1 VSEKKAYPLRINA
14 AVLTAMQRWSDDELR
29 SVNAQIEY
37 VLRDALR
44 RAGRMAVSEDG
55 GQKIEDRAGPR
66 PAPGR
71 RK

>member
-1 VSEKKAYPLRINA
+1 MSEKKAYPLRINA

-44 RAGRMAVSEDG
+44 RAGRLSVSEDG
-55 GQKIEDRAGPR
+55 GQKTEDRAGPR

>member
-1 VSEKKAYPLRINA
+1 LADKKAYPLRIGA
-14 AVLTAMQRWSDDELR
+14 DVLDAMQRWAEDELR

-44 RAGRMAVSEDG
+44 KSGRLKQDEA
-55 GQKIEDRAGPR
+55 DRKNERSAKS
-66 PAPGR
+66 

>member
-1 VSEKKAYPLRINA
+1 MNEKKAYPLRINA
-14 AVLTAMQRWSDDELR
+14 AVLAAMQRWSDDELR

-37 VLRDALR
+37 VLREALR
-44 RAGRMAVSEDG
+44 RAGRLPGSEDG
-55 GQKIEDRAGPR
+55 GRKAGDSAGPR